1 MNIEGLSLDQLRAAA
16 AVMAEGSFSGA
27 ARRLGRAQSAISY
40 AVAQLEA
47 QLGLALFDR
56 SGHKPQ
62 ITTEGRALAGEI
74 TAILARADGLKARA
88 RGLVAGLEAELP
100 LVFDS
105 GFPMAKVATALA
117 ALNLAF
123 PSVGT
128 RLLVDHLGA
137 AQDHVRAGRA
147 MLAVAV
153 PVPALTEEFRERALA
168 PVRALPVAAAGH
180 PLARQLTEG
189 AARPLTRSDLA
200 DHVQLVLADRS
211 ERTQGR
217 DMRVYSANAWR
228 IADHGARLAL
238 VRQGVGWCS
247 MPEHMVA
254 DDIAAGRLVVLE
266 IEGLAPAAWNLPIA
280 VFHLR
285 DAALGPA
292 ARWLLDWLMADA
304 AQALGQPA

>member
-1 MNIEGLSLDQLRAAA
+1 MNIEALSLDQLRAAA

-47 QLGLALFDR
+47 QLGLSLFDR
-56 SGHKPQ
+56 SGHKPSV
-62 ITTEGRALAGEI
+62 TAEGRALAGEI

-100 LVFDS
+100 LVFDT
-105 GFPMAKVATALA
+105 GFPMAKVATALG

-123 PSVGT
+123 PPVGT
-128 RLLVDHLGA
+128 RLYVDHLGA

-147 MLAVAV
+147 MLAIAV
-153 PVPALTEEFRERALA
+153 PMPVLTDEFRERALA
-168 PVRALPVAAAGH
+168 PVRAVPAAAAGH
-180 PLARQLTEG
+180 PLAELR
-189 AARPLTRSDLA
+189 RPLSHADLA

-211 ERTQGR
+211 ERTAGR

-238 VRQGVGWCS
+238 LRQGVGWCS
-247 MPEHMVA
+247 MPVHMIA
-254 DDIAAGRLVVLE
+254 DDLAAGRLVVLD
-266 IEGLAPAAWNLPIA
+266 IEGISPAGWDLPISA
-280 VFHLR
+280 FHLR

-292 ARWLLDWLMADA
+292 ARWLLDWLLADA
-304 AQALGQPA
+304 ARTMGQPA

>member
-16 AVMAEGSFSGA
+16 AVLAEGSFSAA

-56 SGHKPQ
+56 SGHKPKA
-62 ITTEGRALAGEI
+62 TPEGRALAGEMS
-74 TAILARADGLKARA
+74 AILARADGLKARA

-100 LVFDS
+100 LVFDT

-117 ALNLAF
+117 ALNHAF

-128 RLLVDHLGA
+128 RLFVDHLGA

-153 PVPALTEEFRERALA
+153 PVPALTADFRSLALA
-168 PVRALPVAAAGH
+168 PVRAVPAAAAGH
-180 PLARQLTEG
+180 PLAERR
-189 AARPLTRSDLA
+189 RPLTRSDLA

-211 ERTQGR
+211 DRTSGH
-217 DMRVYSANAWR
+217 DIRVYSATAWR

-238 VRQGVGWCS
+238 LRQGVGWCS
-247 MPEHMVA
+247 MPEHMIA
-254 DDIAAGRLVVLE
+254 EDLAAGRLAVLE
-266 IEGLAPAAWNLPIA
+266 IEGVPAAGWDLPIA
-280 VFHLR
+280 AFHLR

-292 ARWLLDWLMADA
+292 ARWLLDWLLADA
-304 AQALGQPA
+304 AQAQGQPA